1 MKEIDIYSYQC
12 GVMDCFAE
20 MVKAGVKK
28 IALAHPWKTIE
39 ERETYLP
46 FVKQICQQYQISYY
60 LDDDPLITDLFPM
73 SMNKDTFNIIFY
85 RNKEDI
91 LKYQEYKKIKNEAIK
106 NNQYASKRYELAK
119 AYGSLLGYSQETIDE
134 YIKNNH
140 EKEEF

>member
-1 MKEIDIYSYQC
+1 
-12 GVMDCFAE
+12 
-20 MVKAGVKK
+20 
-28 IALAHPWKTIE
+28 
-39 ERETYLP
+39 
-46 FVKQICQQYQISYY
+46 
-60 LDDDPLITDLFPM
+60 M

>member
-46 FVKQICQQYQISYY
+46 FVKQICQQYQIYYY

-73 SMNKDTFNIIFY
+73 SMNKDIFNIIS
-85 RNKEDI
+85 I
-91 LKYQEYKKIKNEAIK
+91 VIKKI
-106 NNQYASKRYELAK
+106 
-119 AYGSLLGYSQETIDE
+119 
-134 YIKNNH
+134 
-140 EKEEF
+140 F